1 MKMPA
6 NAIPDSTVISFVYEK
21 DGKQVEFTADK
32 FPADFNDSYK
42 FISRYDKVIRK
53 GRNNEP
59 PIKGFVLT
67 GSTGADSTS
76 VVLDHPFTIL
86 LFNDNFKV
94 PVSEWKQDFEIL
106 YQAARAKNI
115 PVYGVVS
122 NREQARTQF
131 VGTSFS
137 GLHLFNCDYTAIR
150 TAARTSPTIY
160 LLQKGTV
167 MEKVS
172 HKNIELVI
180 DKVEAIPSQQPKPVE
195 QTQSSKAKDSSI
207 NQTGTNQLP

>member
-67 GSTGADSTS
+67 GVTGADSTS

-94 PVSEWKQDFEIL
+94 PVSVWKQDFEKL
-106 YQAARAKNI
+106 YQASRAKNI
-115 PVYGVVS
+115 PIYGVVS
-122 NREQARTQF
+122 NRDQARTEF
-131 VGTSFS
+131 AGTLFS
-137 GLHLFNCDYTAIR
+137 QLPLFNCDYTAIR

-160 LLQKGTV
+160 LLQKGSV
-167 MEKVS
+167 LEKVS
-172 HKNIELVI
+172 HKNIDLVI
-180 DKVEAIPSQQPKPVE
+180 DKLEVIPSQLASPVE
-195 QTQSSKAKDSSI
+195 PAPGSDVNDSVN
-207 NQTGTNQLP
+207 NQTRTNQLP

>member
-1 MKMPA
+1 MLLITIFSFGIQWYSLAYLPIVDCLPYKRGNNISEKMKMPA

-32 FPADFNDSYK
+32 FPSDFNDSYK

-86 LFNDNFKV
+86 LFNDNF
-94 PVSEWKQDFEIL
+94 FYNNTGCGL
-106 YQAARAKNI
+106 YSFVR
-115 PVYGVVS
+115 S
-122 NREQARTQF
+122 N
-131 VGTSFS
+131 
-137 GLHLFNCDYTAIR
+137 
-150 TAARTSPTIY
+150 
-160 LLQKGTV
+160 K
-167 MEKVS
+167 
-172 HKNIELVI
+172 
-180 DKVEAIPSQQPKPVE
+180 
-195 QTQSSKAKDSSI
+195 
-207 NQTGTNQLP
+207 